1 MIPEQHVKNCD
12 DRKIEQ
18 ITLPVELVE
27 DTLDLLLNP
36 KRIISSSNEIVLD
49 WNKRTQVYDRL
60 YKVVKKTIDF

>member
-1 MIPEQHVKNCD
+1 MIPKQEVRKSD
-12 DRKIEQ
+12 DARIKQ

-36 KRIISSSNEIVLD
+36 KRIISSSDEIVLD

-60 YKVVKKTIDF
+60 YRVVKRTIDF